1 MELWATKW
9 VKVIG
14 KAVKRPHCNQMK
26 DERSKILKIH
36 IYFAISYCDLFC
48 FPAQLMCV
56 TGLLRAVILIKVL
69 FFISALQLR
78 KFFDEENSTLAIEKL
93 CLGCIIHENVLLIP
107 KSVLEFKINITIVWF
122 LN

>member
-36 IYFAISYCDLFC
+36 IYFAISYYDLFC
-48 FPAQLMCV
+48 FPAHLMCV
-56 TGLLRAVILIKVL
+56 TGLLRAVILIKIL
-69 FFISALQLR
+69 FFISAHYSYGNFLTRKTQL
-78 KFFDEENSTLAIEKL
+78 
-93 CLGCIIHENVLLIP
+93 
-107 KSVLEFKINITIVWF
+107 
-122 LN
+122 